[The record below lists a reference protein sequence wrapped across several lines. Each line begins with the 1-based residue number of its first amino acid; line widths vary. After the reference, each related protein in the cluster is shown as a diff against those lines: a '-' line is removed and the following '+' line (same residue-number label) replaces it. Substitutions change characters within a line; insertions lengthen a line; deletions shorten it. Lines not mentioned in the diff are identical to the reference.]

1 MNNNQIT
8 VDSNKMAENLLK
20 RLATEIWN
28 VSIREVKIEE
38 LENRN
43 QQLNL
48 ENIKLKQQL
57 TDIKG
62 KTEEK
67 G

>member
-8 VDSNKMAENLLK
+8 VDSNKMAENLLS

-28 VSIREVKIEE
+28 VNIREVKMEE
-38 LENRN
+38 LEKRN

-57 TDIKG
+57 ADIKG

>member
-1 MNNNQIT
+1 MIDNQIT
-8 VDSNKMAENLLK
+8 VDSNKMAEKLLN

-28 VSIREVKIEE
+28 VNIREVKMEE

-43 QQLNL
+43 QQLKL
-48 ENIKLKQQL
+48 ENIKLKQEL
-57 TDIKG
+57 ANIKG
-62 KTEEK
+62 ETEEK

>member
-1 MNNNQIT
+1 MNDNQIT
-8 VDSNKMAENLLK
+8 VDSNKMAEKLLN

-28 VSIREVKIEE
+28 VNIREVKMEE

-43 QQLNL
+43 QQLKL
-48 ENIKLKQQL
+48 ENIKLKQEL
-57 TDIKG
+57 ANIKG
-62 KTEEK
+62 ETEEK

>member
-1 MNNNQIT
+1 MNDNQIT
-8 VDSNKMAENLLK
+8 VDSNKMAETLLN

-28 VSIREVKIEE
+28 VNIREVKMEE

-43 QQLNL
+43 QQLKL
-48 ENIKLKQQL
+48 ENIKLKQEL
-57 TDIKG
+57 ANIKG
-62 KTEEK
+62 ETEEK